1 MTAEA
6 SESESSRKGTKEQRQ
21 LREPSDAINELSSLV
36 IGAAM
41 EVHTTLGPGFLE
53 STYEQALAV
62 ELQHRGIPFTR
73 QTAMEIAYKG
83 VNVGAQRLDFLVDG
97 CLVVELKAVDSVLPI
112 HMAQLR
118 S

>member
-1 MTAEA
+1 LEHDLLHQEGGAGREVTAEA

-36 IGAAM
+36 SGAAM

-53 STYEQALAV
+53 STYEQGLAV

-73 QTAMEIAYKG
+73 QTAMELRTKA
-83 VNVGAQRLDFLVDG
+83 LMLVRN
-97 CLVVELKAVDSVLPI
+97 A
-112 HMAQLR
+112 
-118 S
+118 